1 LGPCSSTLKSE
12 IESPN
17 CQGDQ
22 CWGDD
27 FHWEKCIWFIFVS
40 SADMHHIWH
49 MSGQWFTLPLPPY
62 CSLEQ
67 PLLY

>member
-27 FHWEKCIWFIFVS
+27 FH
-40 SADMHHIWH
+40 
-49 MSGQWFTLPLPPY
+49 
-62 CSLEQ
+62 
-67 PLLY
+67 